1 MAPEE
6 HLLFVHLFYGPGTA
20 QLSGPT
26 ESSFFGLRHPEG
38 TSVCNERSWRLII
51 YVPNGGSTPSCCF
64 CVLQEPRKVWS
75 SGILPWP
82 R

>member
-6 HLLFVHLFYGPGTA
+6 QSLFVHLCYGHSTA
-20 QLSGPT
+20 QFSGLT

-38 TSVCNERSWRLII
+38 ISAWKETNWRLII
-51 YVPNGGSTPSCCF
+51 YVPNGGSTPSFCL